1 MSMASDCFSVLCV
14 ERGSMERFGF
24 GSINSLES
32 NSSLPSVSNHHTL
45 SERRVAAWAVSF
57 ERLLQDPVGVRYF
70 SVSRTRH
77 ELANIRHFVLCLPLS
92 FLSKRYLCVLW
103 KCCCLVVSFIC
114 LSLLPQEFLK
124 KEFSE
129 ENILFWQACEFF
141 SQVPEHDKKQ
151 VSYM

>member
-77 ELANIRHFVLCLPLS
+77 ELANMRHFVLCLPLS
-92 FLSKRYLCVLW
+92 FLSKRYLSVCCGNAVVWSFLSFAFLCYRRSFW
-103 KCCCLVVSFIC
+103 KRSLVKKTFYSGRPVNS
-114 LSLLPQEFLK
+114 SARFLNMTR
-124 KEFSE
+124 SR
-129 ENILFWQACEFF
+129 
-141 SQVPEHDKKQ
+141 
-151 VSYM
+151 

>member
-1 MSMASDCFSVLCV
+1 
-14 ERGSMERFGF
+14 MERHGF

-32 NSSLPSVSNHHTL
+32 NSSLPSVTNHHNL
-45 SERRVAAWAVSF
+45 SDRRVAAWAVSF

-70 SVSRTRH
+70 SVSSTKH
-77 ELANIRHFVLCLPLS
+77 KLANIRKLVFCLPLS
-92 FLSKRYLCVLW
+92 LYRRYLAICY
-103 KCCCLVVSFIC
+103 CLVVSFIC
-114 LSLLPQEFLK
+114 LSLLLQEFLK

-151 VSYM
+151 VSYMSAVKNDSSFQFAFSPC